1 MQDRRPD
8 LASPSE
14 SIQQAV
20 IRSSRY
26 GKTHEGFHAP
36 LDLVDGA
43 ARVYDPIICGESGC
57 FLKDYSASNWLL
69 GAYAASTS
77 TSVDSE
83 GNTICT
89 MFIGLTAAVALRR
102 ASFGRDIR
110 NTFFH
115 AEPTCLTIGP
125 LT

>member
-1 MQDRRPD
+1 MMTSPRPGYAELRGKRVGIAHWARWQSSGGNPREAHCLHVDMQDRRPD

-43 ARVYDPIICGESGC
+43 ARVYDPIIRGESGEDLHGC
-57 FLKDYSASNWLL
+57 FLKDYSPSNW
-69 GAYAASTS
+69 
-77 TSVDSE
+77 
-83 GNTICT
+83 
-89 MFIGLTAAVALRR
+89 
-102 ASFGRDIR
+102 
-110 NTFFH
+110 
-115 AEPTCLTIGP
+115 
-125 LT
+125 